1 MSDRTFREVA
11 PDFAEWQARDEY
23 IEELIAENHQ
33 QHTELQDLTREN
45 ASLRIRLARA
55 LESERQLREHR
66 RTSVLGAM
74 VALWDAMTRRA

>member
-11 PDFAEWQARDEY
+11 PDFDAWLQRDEY

-33 QHTELQDLTREN
+33 QHTELQELTREN

-55 LESERQLREHR
+55 LESERQLREYR
-66 RTSVLGAM
+66 QRSIWGAG
-74 VALWDAMTRRA
+74 VALWDRLLGRM